1 MGDGDGRL
9 GRRVLSGP
17 GAWQQLAAGQQPS
30 RVGGR
35 LEEHVMLWWGSA
47 ATDGDGHEPFMAFGV
62 EGLSR
67 LSYEAGYG
75 CSGEG

>member
-1 MGDGDGRL
+1 MEGGNGRL
-9 GRRVLSGP
+9 GRRLLSGP
-17 GAWQQLAAGQQPS
+17 NRLAALAAGQQPS

-62 EGLSR
+62 EGL
-67 LSYEAGYG
+67 
-75 CSGEG
+75 